1 MKGKVWIASF
11 VVAMLACT
19 VSQAQDRSLGLRL
32 GYPLGITYKAYIQS
46 NHAVE
51 FLLGTAPGGWN
62 SHYYEKSFSKYND
75 FDNAHYLS
83 HHVKTTVYLQGR
95 YLFQY
100 NIPVDGM
107 EGKLDWY
114 WGAGAMLKLASV
126 QYKYRLSEPPTTDYF
141 KTVTDI
147 DFGPEFMGGMEYT
160 FEDVPI
166 TLFGEVSILMELV
179 NRPLVFRGFAG
190 VGGRLRF

>member
-11 VVAMLACT
+11 VVALLMCT

-62 SHYYEKSFSKYND
+62 SRYYENSFSKYND
-75 FDNAHYLS
+75 FDKAHYLS

>member
-1 MKGKVWIASF
+1 MKGKLLIAAIM
-11 VVAMLACT
+11 VACIAH
-19 VSQAQDRSLGLRL
+19 QANAQDRSLGLRL
-32 GYPLGITYKAYIQS
+32 GYPIGITFKSYIQS

-51 FLLGTAPGGWN
+51 FIIGTQPGAWN
-62 SHYYEKSFSKYND
+62 SNYYEKSFSKYSDFKND
-75 FDNAHYLS
+75 VYIS
-83 HHVKTTVYLQGR
+83 HDVRSTVYLQGR

-114 WGAGAMLKLASV
+114 WGAGAMIKFASV
-126 QYKYRLSEPPTTDYF
+126 VYGYHTKEQPQIPFYD
-141 KTVTDI
+141 TVTDV

-166 TLFGEVSILMELV
+166 TLFGEVSILVELV
-179 NRPLVFRGFAG
+179 NRPFVFRGFAG